1 MEAKQ
6 NSVFK
11 FMQQQDTQFIIPV
24 YQRNYDWRNEQ
35 CQQLMNDILTVG
47 TDETAQS
54 HFVGSV
60 VYLQTSITSNPTYL
74 TIIDGQQRLTTLTLV
89 WIALQRRAQEWGQER
104 MADEI
109 NKKFLINE
117 YQDEGAKMKLR
128 PIKKDDHALR
138 YLLHNDRSEWSGG
151 FSRLI
156 ENFQFFYDSITID
169 TLQTVRKGVE
179 KLVFIDV
186 ALERGKDDP
195 QRIFQSLN
203 STGLDLSQADLIRNY
218 VLLDLDPKE
227 QDAIYENYW
236 AKIEENTQERSR
248 KESRL
253 SDFIRDYLTF
263 KFRDIPNKDK
273 VFTTFKNK
281 YPINDKTQLIALL
294 EDLRRYSVWY
304 GRLINPQAEPN
315 EAIQEQLH
323 LINRVSTT
331 VAYPFLLEVYRDY
344 NDGKGNLL
352 AADMVQVLELVQSF
366 TFRRF
371 LCDLPTN
378 ALNGIFATLYRDI
391 IPDTYLPSLEAS
403 LVRRQGKHRF
413 PTDDEIERQLA
424 VKDMY
429 NIKAHNRIYFLERLE
444 NHGHRIKVQVEG
456 NPDVTI
462 EHIFPQRP
470 GLEWEKEL
478 GGELEEMKSLVNTAA
493 NLTLSAF
500 NSSLSN
506 RPFHEK
512 RDMPEKGYRAS
523 PLRLDKFLAEVER
536 WDTKAMQQRQQWIIN
551 RCKTIWSYP
560 KVAAETIPTQQQLA
574 LGLEFD
580 ILDIAAGD
588 ATNRKLAWASF
599 EGKVL
604 DHPNYRELLQHV
616 CHVMFEREPHIFFNL
631 DNQNK
636 LWVRSDPRFFAR
648 PLKISDTYYVESNL
662 SARDIVLRLQL
673 ILEACETDDELI
685 LRFES

>member
-35 CQQLMNDILTVG
+35 CRQLMHDILAVG
-47 TDETAQS
+47 SSDTEQS
-54 HFVGSV
+54 HFVGSI

-89 WIALQRRAQEWGQER
+89 WIALQRRAHEWGQER

-109 NKKFLINE
+109 SKKFLINE

-138 YLLHNDRSEWSGG
+138 HLLNNASGQWTG
-151 FSRLI
+151 GYSRLI
-156 ENFQFFYDSITID
+156 ENFQFFYDSITIE

-218 VLLDLDPKE
+218 VLLDLDPKQ
-227 QDAIYENYW
+227 QDDIYENYW
-236 AKIEENTQERSR
+236 ARIEENTQEQSR

-273 VFTTFKNK
+273 VFVTFKTKHPANSGAG
-281 YPINDKTQLIALL
+281 LMELL
-294 EDLRRYSVWY
+294 DDLRSYSVWY
-304 GRLINPQAEPN
+304 GRLINPQTEPN
-315 EAIQEQLH
+315 EAIREQLH
-323 LINRVSTT
+323 LINRISTT
-331 VAYPFLLEVYRDY
+331 VAYPFLLEVYHDY
-344 NDGKGNLL
+344 GKGIIS
-352 AADMVQVLELVQSF
+352 AAEMVQVLELVQSF

-378 ALNGIFATLYRDI
+378 ALNKIFASLYRDAD
-391 IPDTYLPSLEAS
+391 PDAYLASLEAS

-429 NIKAHNRIYFLERLE
+429 NIKTHNRSYFLERLE
-444 NHGHRIKVQVEG
+444 NHGQRIKMQVEG
-456 NPDVTI
+456 NADVTV

-470 GLEWEKEL
+470 GIEWEREL
-478 GGELEEMKSLVNTAA
+478 GGELEEMKSLANTAA

-506 RPFHEK
+506 RPFREK

-523 PLRLDKFLAEVER
+523 RLRLDKFLADIDC
-536 WDTKAMQQRQQWIIN
+536 WDIQAMKQRQQWIID
-551 RCKTIWSYP
+551 RCKSIWSYP
-560 KVAAETIPTQQQLA
+560 QADMELPEQEQQLG
-574 LGLEFD
+574 LYLEFD
-580 ILDIAAGD
+580 IMDVTPDD
-588 ATNRKLAWASF
+588 ATNRKLTWASF
-599 EGKVL
+599 EGQVL
-604 DHPNYRELLQHV
+604 DHPSYRNLFAHV
-616 CHVMFEREPHIFFNL
+616 CQVMFEREPHIFFNL
-631 DNQNK
+631 DSQNT
-636 LWVRSDPRFFAR
+636 LWVRSDARFFR
-648 PLKISDTYYVESNL
+648 EPLKISDTYYVESKL
-662 SARDIVLRLQL
+662 SARAIILRIQR
-673 ILEACETDDELI
+673 ILEACETDEELI
-685 LRFES
+685 ICFEP

>member
-35 CQQLMNDILTVG
+35 CRQLMHDILAVG
-47 TDETAQS
+47 SSDTEQS
-54 HFVGSV
+54 HFVGSI

-89 WIALQRRAQEWGQER
+89 WIALQRRAHEWGQER

-109 NKKFLINE
+109 SKKFLINE

-138 YLLHNDRSEWSGG
+138 HLLNNTSSQWAGG
-151 FSRLI
+151 YSRLI
-156 ENFQFFYDSITID
+156 ENFQFFYDSITIE

-218 VLLDLDPKE
+218 VLLDLDPKQ
-227 QDAIYENYW
+227 QDDIYENYW
-236 AKIEENTQERSR
+236 ARIEENTQEQSR

-273 VFTTFKNK
+273 VFVTFKTKHPANSGAG
-281 YPINDKTQLIALL
+281 LMELL
-294 EDLRRYSVWY
+294 DDLRSYSVWY
-304 GRLINPQAEPN
+304 GRLINPQTEPN
-315 EAIQEQLH
+315 EAIREQLH
-323 LINRVSTT
+323 LINRISTT
-331 VAYPFLLEVYRDY
+331 VAYPFLLEVYHDY
-344 NDGKGNLL
+344 GKGIIS
-352 AADMVQVLELVQSF
+352 AAEMVQVLELVQSF

-378 ALNGIFATLYRDI
+378 ALNKIFASLYRDAD
-391 IPDTYLPSLEAS
+391 PDAYLASLEAS

-429 NIKAHNRIYFLERLE
+429 NIKTHNRSYFLERLE
-444 NHGHRIKVQVEG
+444 NHGQRIKMQVEG
-456 NPDVTI
+456 NADVTV

-470 GLEWEKEL
+470 GIEWEREL
-478 GGELEEMKSLVNTAA
+478 GGELEEMKSLANTAA

-506 RPFHEK
+506 RPFREK

-523 PLRLDKFLAEVER
+523 RLRLDKFLADIDC
-536 WDTKAMQQRQQWIIN
+536 WDIQAMKQRQQWIFD
-551 RCKTIWSYP
+551 RCKSIWSYP
-560 KVAAETIPTQQQLA
+560 QADMELPEQEQQLG
-574 LGLEFD
+574 LNLEFD
-580 ILDIAAGD
+580 ILDVAPDD
-588 ATNRKLAWASF
+588 ATNRKLTWASF
-599 EGKVL
+599 EGQVL
-604 DHPNYRELLQHV
+604 DHPSYRNLLAHV
-616 CHVMFEREPHIFFNL
+616 CQVMFEREPHIFFNL
-631 DNQNK
+631 DSQNT
-636 LWVRSDPRFFAR
+636 LWVRSDARFFR
-648 PLKISDTYYVESNL
+648 MPLKISDTYYVESNL
-662 SARDIVLRLQL
+662 SARDTILRIQR
-673 ILEACETDDELI
+673 ILEACETDEELI
-685 LRFES
+685 VRFES

>member
-11 FMQQQDTQFIIPV
+11 FMQQQDTQFVIPV

-35 CQQLMNDILTVG
+35 CQQLMKDILTVG
-47 TDETAQS
+47 AASETQS

-60 VYLQTSITSNPTYL
+60 VYLQTSITSNPTFL
-74 TIIDGQQRLTTLTLV
+74 TIIDGQQRLTTLTLI
-89 WIALQRRAQEWGQER
+89 WIALQRRAHEWGNER

-109 NKKFLINE
+109 RKKFLINE
-117 YQDEGAKMKLR
+117 YQDEGARMKLR
-128 PIKKDDHALR
+128 PIKKDERALR
-138 YLLHNDRSEWSGG
+138 YLLGSDRSEWTGG

-156 ENFQFFYDSITID
+156 ENFQYFYNSITLEA
-169 TLQTVRKGVE
+169 LQTVRKGVE

-218 VLLDLDPKE
+218 VLLDLDPKK

-236 AKIEENTQERSR
+236 AKIEENTQEQNR

-273 VFTTFKNK
+273 VFVTFKAK
-281 YPINDKTQLIALL
+281 YPINNEVELEALL
-294 EDLRRYSVWY
+294 QDLRSYSVWY
-304 GRLINPQAEPN
+304 GRLLNPQTEPN
-315 EAIQEQLH
+315 EAIREGLH

-331 VAYPFLLEVYRDY
+331 VAYPFLLEVFRDY
-344 NDGKGNLL
+344 SDGKGSIS
-352 AADMVQVLELVQSF
+352 AEEVVRVLELVQSF

-378 ALNGIFATLYRDI
+378 ALNKIFATLYRDVL
-391 IPDTYLPSLEAS
+391 PDQYLPSLEAS
-403 LVRRQGKHRF
+403 LVQRQGKHRF
-413 PTDDEIERQLA
+413 PTDDEIERQIA

-429 NIKAHNRIYFLERLE
+429 NVKSHNRTYFFERLE
-444 NHGHRIKVQVEG
+444 NHGQRIKAQVEG
-456 NPDVTI
+456 NSDVTI

-470 GLEWEKEL
+470 GAEWEKEL
-478 GGELEEMKSLVNTAA
+478 GAELEEMKSLMNTAA

-506 RPFHEK
+506 RPFREK
-512 RDMPEKGYRAS
+512 RDMPEKGYKAS
-523 PLRLDKFLAEVER
+523 TLRLDKFLANLER
-536 WDTKAMQQRQQWIIN
+536 WDLDALQQRRQQIID
-551 RCKTIWSYP
+551 RCKIIWSYP
-560 KVAAETIPTQQQLA
+560 QEAANAISAEQQLR

-580 ILDIAAGD
+580 ILDIAPDD
-588 ATNRKLAWASF
+588 ATSKKIAWASF

-604 DHPNYRELLQHV
+604 ESPSYRELYLHV
-616 CHVMFEREPHIFFNL
+616 CRVMFQREPHIFFNL
-631 DNQNK
+631 DRQGK
-636 LWVRSDPRFFAR
+636 LWVRSDPRFFR
-648 PLKISDTYYVESNL
+648 TPLKISDTYYVEANL
-662 SARDIVLRLQL
+662 SARDIILRIQA
-673 ILEACETDDELI
+673 ILEACETDDQLI
-685 LRFES
+685 LQFES

>member
-11 FMQQQDTQFIIPV
+11 FMQQQDTQFVIPV

-35 CQQLMNDILTVG
+35 CQQLMNDILAVG
-47 TDETAQS
+47 NDDATQS
-54 HFVGSV
+54 HFVGSI
-60 VYLQTSITSNPTYL
+60 VYLQTSITSTPTFL

-89 WIALQRRAQEWGQER
+89 WIALQRRALEWGHER

-117 YQDEGAKMKLR
+117 YQDDAAKMKLR

-138 YLLHNDRSEWSGG
+138 HLLDNTHPEWNGG

-156 ENFQFFYDSITID
+156 ENFQFFYDTITIQ
-169 TLQTVRKGVE
+169 TLHTVRKGVE

-227 QDAIYENYW
+227 QDKIYENYW
-236 AKIEENTQERSR
+236 AKIEEYTQEQSR

-263 KFRDIPNKDK
+263 KTRDIPNKDK
-273 VFTTFKNK
+273 VFVTFKAK
-281 YPINDKTQLIALL
+281 YPINNGPELEALL
-294 EDLRRYSVWY
+294 QDLRSYSVWY
-304 GRLINPQAEPN
+304 GRLINPQTEPN
-315 EAIQEQLH
+315 EAIREQLH
-323 LINRVSTT
+323 LINRASTT
-331 VAYPFLLEVYRDY
+331 VAYPFLLEVYHDY
-344 NDGKGNLL
+344 GKQVISV
-352 AADMVQVLELVQSF
+352 AEFVRVLELVQSF

-378 ALNGIFATLYRDI
+378 ALNKIFATLYRDV
-391 IPDTYLPSLEAS
+391 IPDSYLQSLEAS

-429 NIKAHNRIYFLERLE
+429 NIKAHNRIYFFERLE
-444 NHGHRIKVQVEG
+444 NHGQKIKRQLEG
-456 NPDVTI
+456 TPDVTI

-470 GLEWEKEL
+470 GLEWEREL
-478 GGELEEMKSLVNTAA
+478 GEEIEEMKSRMNTAA

-506 RPFHEK
+506 RPFREK

-523 PLRLDKFLAEVER
+523 QLRLDKFLAEFER
-536 WDTKAMQQRQQWIIN
+536 WDMAAMQQRQQWIID

-560 KVAAETIPTQQQLA
+560 KVAAEAMLEEEQLT

-580 ILDIAAGD
+580 ILDLAAD
-588 ATNRKLAWASF
+588 EVTHRKLAWASF
-599 EGKVL
+599 EGEVL
-604 DHPNYRELLQHV
+604 DHPSYRDLLQHV
-616 CHVMFEREPHIFFNL
+616 CQVMFQREPHIFFSL
-631 DNQNK
+631 DSQNR
-636 LWVRSDPRFFAR
+636 LPVRSDPRFFR
-648 PLKISDTYYVESNL
+648 TPMKISDTYHVESNL
-662 SARDIVLRLQL
+662 SARDLTLRIQT
-673 ILEACETDDELI
+673 ILKACQTDEELI
-685 LRFES
+685 VRFEP